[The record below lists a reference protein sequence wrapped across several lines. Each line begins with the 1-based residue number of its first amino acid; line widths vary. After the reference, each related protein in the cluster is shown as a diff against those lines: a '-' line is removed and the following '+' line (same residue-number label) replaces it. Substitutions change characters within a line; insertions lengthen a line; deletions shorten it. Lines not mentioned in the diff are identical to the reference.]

1 MRFDYDNCSIILD
14 DGKGNVYRNGKL
26 MFKGDGYIAI
36 KFMLQ
41 WTDNAKEV
49 REKFKYQLSQR
60 EQCKWTKRDEEQ
72 RYEKRMKEEAER
84 AKASFES
91 KPQVKTKRNTK
102 TNKIDKMFKMTR

>member
-1 MRFDYDNCSIILD
+1 MRLDYKNCTIELDNSK
-14 DGKGNVYRNGKL
+14 GKVYRDGKL

-49 REKFKYQLSQR
+49 RERFKYQLSQR

-84 AKASFES
+84 AQESFEP
-91 KPQVKTKRNTK
+91 KPKTKKTTK

>member
-1 MRFDYDNCSIILD
+1 
-14 DGKGNVYRNGKL
+14 

-49 REKFKYQLSQR
+49 RERFKYQLSQR

-72 RYEKRMKEEAER
+72 RYEKRMKEEILKM
-84 AKASFES
+84 KASFEP
-91 KPQVKTKRNTK
+91 KPKTKKNTK